1 MGVSSPDTIQRGV
14 ATMKDQGR
22 IEDIRRLGRSD
33 LKVTSV
39 GLGVWQWGDTSFW
52 TFGKDFDR
60 KDIDQVWWRNLE
72 AGVNFIDTAE
82 IYGKGASERIVGE
95 LLKDTKQDLVI
106 ASKLYPEKDSVEE
119 VWKAVEGSLER
130 LGIDFIDLYQVHWW
144 PPKMPISGVMEELDA
159 VVQEG
164 MVRYIGVSNFS
175 IEQVEEAQS
184 HLEHT
189 EIVSNQVHY
198 SLLHRDP
205 ETEGLV
211 EHHRKNGI
219 AIIAYSPLEQGILT
233 GKFTPDHPPG
243 GFRADKP
250 RFSPEGLKAVRPVLE
265 VLDEAARA
273 HGKTMAQASLAWLL
287 KDPNVVVIPGAKNL
301 RQLEENV
308 GGVDW
313 QLTDAELASIE
324 EAYRVYSELY

>member
-1 MGVSSPDTIQRGV
+1 ME
-14 ATMKDQGR
+14 DQGR
-22 IEDIRRLGRSD
+22 IEDIRRLGRSELD
-33 LKVTSV
+33 VTSV
-39 GLGVWQWGDTSFW
+39 GLGVWQWGDINFW
-52 TFGKDFDR
+52 TFGTDFDR

-82 IYGKGASERIVGE
+82 VYGKGASERIVGE
-95 LLKDTKQDLVI
+95 LLKETEQDLVI

-119 VWKAVEGSLER
+119 VRKAVEGSLER
-130 LGIDFIDLYQVHWW
+130 MGIEQIDLYQVHWW
-144 PPKMPISGVMEELDA
+144 PPKMPISGVMQELDA
-159 VVQEG
+159 VVADG
-164 MVRYIGVSNFS
+164 LVRHIGVSNFS

-198 SLLHRDP
+198 SILHRDP

-211 EHHRKNGI
+211 EHHKKNGMT
-219 AIIAYSPLEQGILT
+219 IIAYSPLEQGILT
-233 GKFTPDHPPG
+233 GKFAPDGPPG
-243 GFRADKP
+243 GFRANKP
-250 RFSPEGLKAVRPVLE
+250 RFSREALLAVQPVLKA
-265 VLDEAARA
+265 LDEAARA

-308 GGVDW
+308 GGADW
-313 QLTDAELASIE
+313 KLDSDELASIE
-324 EAYRVYSELY
+324 EAYRVYSERY